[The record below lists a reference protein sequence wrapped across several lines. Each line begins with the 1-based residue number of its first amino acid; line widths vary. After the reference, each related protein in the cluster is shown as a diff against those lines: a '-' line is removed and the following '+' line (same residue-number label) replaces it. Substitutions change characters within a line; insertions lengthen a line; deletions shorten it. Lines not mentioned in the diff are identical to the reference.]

1 MEFEEIYRT
10 FSPKI
15 FRLCMGYVNDKDWAK
30 DLTQETF
37 IQVWQKLDTFRNE
50 AAIGTWIFRI
60 ASNICL
66 RQIERSSKM
75 TNIVISSEVEKFP
88 FQIEDKKEEHLT
100 EQIEVLYKC
109 IATLEETERLII
121 SLVLEDLPQKEI
133 AGITG
138 ISEGNLR
145 VKIHRI
151 KQTLTERFNDYA
163 KL

>member
-1 MEFEEIYRT
+1 MEFEEIYT
-10 FSPKI
+10 SFSPKI
-15 FRLCMGYVNDKDWAK
+15 FRLCLGYVNDKDLAK

-37 IQVWQKLDTFRNE
+37 IQVWKNLDKFRNE
-50 AAIGTWIFRI
+50 SLIGTWIFRI

-75 TNIVISSEVEKFP
+75 PKSEVP
-88 FQIEDKKEEHLT
+88 FQIEDKSENHLN
-100 EQIEVLYKC
+100 EQLELLYKC
-109 IATLEETERLII
+109 INTLEETDRLII

-138 ISEGNLR
+138 ISEGNIR

-151 KQTLTERFNDYA
+151 KQTLTQRFNDHA

>member
-1 MEFEEIYRT
+1 MEFEEIYRS

-75 TNIVISSEVEKFP
+75 TKVEVP

-100 EQIEVLYKC
+100 EQIELLYKC
-109 IATLEETERLII
+109 IATLEENERLII

-133 AGITG
+133 AVITG

-151 KQTLTERFNDYA
+151 KQTLTERFNDHA

>member
-1 MEFEEIYRT
+1 MKFEELYST
-10 FSPKI
+10 YSPKV
-15 FRLCMGYVNDKDWAK
+15 FRLCLGYVNDRDWAK

-37 IQVWQKLDTFRNE
+37 IQVWQHLPKFRNE
-50 AAIGTWIFRI
+50 SSVGTWIFRI

-66 RQIERSSKM
+66 RQIDRSSRMPKA
-75 TNIVISSEVEKFP
+75 EVP
-88 FQIEDKKEEHLT
+88 FQVEDKNDDHQN
-100 EQIEVLYKC
+100 EQVELLYKC
-109 IATLEETERLII
+109 IAMLEETDRLII

-151 KQTLTERFNDYA
+151 KQTLTQKFNEHA

>member
-1 MEFEEIYRT
+1 MEFEEIYT
-10 FSPKI
+10 SFSPKI
-15 FRLCMGYVNDKDWAK
+15 FRLCMGYVNDKDLAK

-37 IQVWQKLDTFRNE
+37 IQVWKNLEKFRNE
-50 AAIGTWIFRI
+50 SGIGTWVFRI

-75 TNIVISSEVEKFP
+75 QKTELP
-88 FQIEDKKEEHLT
+88 FQIADVKEDHLN
-100 EQIEVLYKC
+100 EQVELLYKC
-109 IATLEETERLII
+109 INKLEEADRLII

-133 AGITG
+133 ASITG
-138 ISEGNLR
+138 ISEGNIR

-151 KQTLTERFNDYA
+151 KQTLTQLFNDHA

>member
-1 MEFEEIYRT
+1 MKFEEIYT
-10 FSPKI
+10 AYSPKI

-37 IQVWQKLDTFRNE
+37 IQVWQNLYKFRSE
-50 AAIGTWIFRI
+50 SSVGTWIFRI

-75 TNIVISSEVEKFP
+75 QKTEIP
-88 FQIEDKKEEHLT
+88 FQIEDKKEEHLN
-100 EQIEVLYKC
+100 EQVELLYKC
-109 IATLEETERLII
+109 INTLEESERLII

-133 AGITG
+133 ANITG
-138 ISEGNLR
+138 ISEGNIR

-151 KQTLTERFNDYA
+151 KQTLTQRFNDHA

>member
-1 MEFEEIYRT
+1 
-10 FSPKI
+10 
-15 FRLCMGYVNDKDWAK
+15 MGYVNDKDWAK

-37 IQVWQKLDTFRNE
+37 IQVWQNLDKFRNE
-50 AAIGTWIFRI
+50 SSVGTWIFRI

-75 TNIVISSEVEKFP
+75 QKTEVP
-88 FQIEDKKEEHLT
+88 FQIEDKKEETLS
-100 EQIEVLYKC
+100 EQIELLYKC
-109 IATLEETERLII
+109 INTLEESDRLII

-133 AGITG
+133 ATITG
-138 ISEGNLR
+138 ISEGNIR

-151 KQTLTERFNDYA
+151 KQTLTQKFNEHA

>member
-1 MEFEEIYRT
+1 MEFEEIYT
-10 FSPKI
+10 SFSPKI
-15 FRLCMGYVNDKDWAK
+15 FRLCMGYVNDKDLSK

-37 IQVWQKLDTFRNE
+37 IQVWKNLEKFRNE
-50 AAIGTWIFRI
+50 SGIGTWIFRI

-75 TNIVISSEVEKFP
+75 IKVDVP
-88 FQIEDKKEEHLT
+88 FQMEDKSDNHLN
-100 EQIEVLYKC
+100 EQVELLYKC
-109 IATLEETERLII
+109 ISKLEETDRLII

-138 ISEGNLR
+138 ISEGNIR

-151 KQTLTERFNDYA
+151 KQTLTEKFNDHA

>member
-1 MEFEEIYRT
+1 MEFEEIYNT
-10 FSPKI
+10 YSPKV
-15 FRLCMGYVNDKDWAK
+15 FRLCLGYVNDRDWAK

-37 IQVWQKLDTFRNE
+37 IQVWQHLAKFRNE
-50 AAIGTWIFRI
+50 SSVGTWIFRI

-66 RQIERSSKM
+66 RQIDRSSRMPKA
-75 TNIVISSEVEKFP
+75 EVP
-88 FQIEDKKEEHLT
+88 FQVEDKNDDTKN
-100 EQIEVLYKC
+100 EQVELLYKC
-109 IATLEETERLII
+109 IGMLEETDRLII

-151 KQTLTERFNDYA
+151 KQTLTQKFNEHA

>member
-1 MEFEEIYRT
+1 MEFEEIYKKY
-10 FSPKI
+10 SPGI

-37 IQVWQKLDTFRNE
+37 IQVWQNLDKFRNE
-50 AAIGTWIFRI
+50 SAIGTWIFRI

-75 TNIVISSEVEKFP
+75 QKTELP
-88 FQIEDKKEEHLT
+88 FNIEDKKEESKN
-100 EQIEVLYKC
+100 EQIEFMYKC
-109 IATLEETERLII
+109 INTLEENERLII

-133 AGITG
+133 AEITG

-151 KQTLTERFNDYA
+151 KQTLTQRFTEYGRF
-163 KL
+163 

>member
-1 MEFEEIYRT
+1 MKFEEIYNT
-10 FSPKI
+10 YSPKI

-37 IQVWQKLDTFRNE
+37 IQVWQHLDKFRNE
-50 AAIGTWIFRI
+50 SAVGTWIFRI

-66 RQIERSSKM
+66 RQLERSSKM
-75 TNIVISSEVEKFP
+75 QKSELP
-88 FQIEDKKEEHLT
+88 FQLEDKKEEQLN
-100 EQIEVLYKC
+100 EQVELLYKC
-109 IATLEETERLII
+109 INTLEESERLII

-133 AGITG
+133 AAITG

-151 KQTLTERFNDYA
+151 KQTLTQRFNDHG